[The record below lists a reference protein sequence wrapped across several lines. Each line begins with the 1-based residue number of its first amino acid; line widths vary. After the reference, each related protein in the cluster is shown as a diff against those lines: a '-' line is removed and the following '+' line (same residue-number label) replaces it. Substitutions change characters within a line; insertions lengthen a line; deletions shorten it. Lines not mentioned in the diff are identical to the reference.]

1 LIANFPCIKIFF
13 RLIAFVAVMV
23 VIDNL
28 WVLPGVLQTDQV
40 LAKPEFEKEALLTI
54 GTESGKGN
62 IIGIQ
67 HGIPCR

>member
-1 LIANFPCIKIFF
+1 L
-13 RLIAFVAVMV
+13 RLIAFVAAMV

-28 WVLPGVLQTDQV
+28 WVLPGVPQTDQV
-40 LAKPEFEKEALLTI
+40 LEKPVCEKEALVTI
-54 GTESGKGN
+54 GTDSGKGN